1 MGAPLFAFFAK
12 GGTRCFLIAH
22 VGNAMLLGRVRP
34 FIRAFQPAT
43 QASPGP
49 VFQRNCLLTK
59 IIAAVHPRSY
69 IVAVKLFGVLLLV
82 AGSLCS
88 QTDGA
93 SLDEGFD
100 KPVKKTVVDFGP
112 SPYYLPR
119 QHVRKTLTCYYY
131 STFTVKEYDEG
142 QKGAEWLSIVPL
154 ADAGCS
160 QTHSEGENVLT
171 WREWS
176 GYFWGA
182 KDRYAVFTSPH
193 GGDGGVPFAVF
204 DVTGRKLFEDASLLD
219 YYQKKLQ
226 IKNAFRISGGPGQ
239 NIRLTYLRV
248 VRAGCN
254 LKTGQAECWNKARA
268 AFGITQT
275 DIPVCSR
282 YEPEADWESAIVYPV
297 SVLLTDSP
305 QIKGVD
311 GPVFCW
317 PTD

>member
-1 MGAPLFAFFAK
+1 M
-12 GGTRCFLIAH
+12 
-22 VGNAMLLGRVRP
+22 
-34 FIRAFQPAT
+34 
-43 QASPGP
+43 
-49 VFQRNCLLTK
+49 
-59 IIAAVHPRSY
+59 
-69 IVAVKLFGVLLLV
+69 KLFGVLILAV
-82 AGSLCS
+82 GSLWS

-93 SLDEGFD
+93 GLDEGFD

-112 SPYYLPR
+112 SPYR

-154 ADAGCS
+154 AHAGCR
-160 QTHSEGENVLT
+160 QTHSKGENVLT
-171 WREWS
+171 REWSS

-182 KDRYAVFTSPH
+182 KDRYAVFSAPD
-193 GGDGGVPFAVF
+193 GEDGGVAFSVF
-204 DVTGRKLFEDASLLD
+204 DVKTGRKLFEDASLLE

-226 IKNAFRISGGPGQ
+226 IKNAFRISGGPVQ
-239 NIRLTYLRV
+239 NTRLTYFRV

-275 DIPVCSR
+275 DIPVCR

-305 QIKGVD
+305 QIKAVD

-317 PTD
+317 SID